1 MKKNAKIWF
10 IYKIRK
16 YLWIVLPISIIIVFI
31 GLIILWYLYYQKHSE
46 YIISEEKYN
55 KLNTQLKQFNSK
67 KKEILDYTA
76 KKTAYTDYINNT
88 LNYNLIFK
96 TIEHY
101 IPSNTERSSFNI
113 RKKWSDINVSI
124 SAEIKWYD
132 DYMSFLRIIDKC
144 SFSSDSEK
152 KSLLNIQKLELSKT
166 KENKDELSDNNA
178 LNINFHF
185 NTNKNEYLLLKKYEK
200 KQKEFQDIWKFI
212 YFIDISKD
220 INSYPDR
227 ILTDYTETLQEFFDN
242 KKQFTKELSDIIK
255 TDSNGYYLPN
265 TWVNFIK
272 KIEVENQLIDFL
284 IKYLEWYKS
293 TLTKEKSQIYDNWD
307 VIFSKLNSKD
317 KDKVILFNLKDKIDN
332 KIIELNKKILKLTI
346 LKRYNQYLQKDNYLS
361 TFDKIIKSPKKYTLV
376 INGEKKELS
385 AQDYISYIINQY
397 NILKEDDNLI
407 NESIKKY
414 TTKIDQNKKITIFEK
429 KSVEDIDKEKKK
441 IYTESIQTLKN
452 IDKTKASILDVK
464 TYINNF
470 YKNELNYKLYN
481 EGIIVLKNFVNTF
494 PLDPSFLNNIKYSFF
509 NFKVN
514 NNIKTYKK
522 QFLVTIENNKK
533 LAKKINLLTNN
544 WFLKQLKI
552 FDEFKL
558 KTSDVILALH
568 NNIDCIYKDVKQE
581 TKEIY
586 DSILKEKQD
595 ENEKKDKIKE
605 TDILINSIQTNKNKV
620 SKKTTK

>member
-10 IYKIRK
+10 LYKIRK
-16 YLWIVLPISIIIVFI
+16 YLWIVLPISIIVVFL
-31 GLIILWYLYYQKHSE
+31 GLIVLWYLYYQKHSE
-46 YIISEEKYN
+46 YIITEEKYN
-55 KLNTQLKQFNSK
+55 KLNTQLKQFESK
-67 KKEILDYTA
+67 KKDILDYTA

-101 IPSNTERSSFNI
+101 IPSNTERSSFSI
-113 RKKWSDINVSI
+113 KKKWTDINVSI
-124 SAEIKWYD
+124 SAEIKWYE
-132 DYMSFLRIIDKC
+132 DYMSFLRVIDKC
-144 SFSSDSEK
+144 SFSSKSEK
-152 KSLLNIQKLELSKT
+152 NSLLNIQKLELSKS
-166 KENKDELSDNNA
+166 KDNQEQLSDNSS

-185 NTNKNEYLLLKKYEK
+185 DTNKNKYLLLKKYEK

-212 YFIDISKD
+212 YFIDISK
-220 INSYPDR
+220 NVNYYPDR
-227 ILTDYTETLQEFFDN
+227 TLSDYTETLQEFFDN
-242 KKQFTKELSDIIK
+242 KKQFTKELSNIIK
-255 TDSNGYYLPN
+255 TDSNWYYLPN

-272 KIEVENQLIDFL
+272 KVDIENKLIDFL
-284 IKYLEWYKS
+284 IKYLESYKA

-307 VIFSKLNSKD
+307 VVFSKINSKE
-317 KDKVILFNLKDKIDN
+317 KKILFNLKEKIDDKIIN
-332 KIIELNKKILKLTI
+332 LNKEILKLTI

-385 AQDYISYIINQY
+385 SQDYISYIINQY

-407 NESIKKY
+407 SESIKKY
-414 TTKIDQNKKITIFEK
+414 NTKIDNNKKITIFEK
-429 KSVEDIDKEKKK
+429 KSIEEIDKEKKQL
-441 IYTESIQTLKN
+441 YTESIKFLKN
-452 IDKTKASILDVK
+452 IDKEKIKMLDVK
-464 TYINNF
+464 QYIDNF
-470 YKNELNYKLYN
+470 YKNELDYKLYN
-481 EGIIVLKNFVNTF
+481 EGIIVLNNLVNTF
-494 PLDPSFLNNIKYSFF
+494 PLDSSFLNNIKYSFF

-533 LAKKINLLTNN
+533 LAKKINLLKND

-552 FDEFKL
+552 YDEFKL

-581 TKEIY
+581 TKNIY
-586 DSILKEKQD
+586 NSILKEKQN
-595 ENEKKDKIKE
+595 ENEKKDQIKE
-605 TDILINSIQTNKNKV
+605 TDILINSIQTNKEKR
-620 SKKTTK
+620 STK